1 MPTATER
8 TKLDLLILSTLDE
21 WGPGAFSSALA
32 RQLDVPHRAV
42 VGRLQALKRR
52 GSVTFDRSGTYQSA
66 AGVWAVSE
74 EGAGNA

>member
-1 MPTATER
+1 MPTAAERSELDHLVLSVLTELGHGV
-8 TKLDLLILSTLDE
+8 T
-21 WGPGAFSSALA
+21 SSVLA

-66 AGVWAVSE
+66 AGVWSVSE
-74 EGAGNA
+74 EGAGDA